1 MLDLRQFSL
10 LLLLLVGLLAA
21 CGGGETTSSEEADV
35 ATDFTLARLGGGDVT
50 LSDHR
55 GQFVLINFWATWC
68 IPCRAEMP
76 YLQEVDDAY
85 GDDFIVL
92 AVNMGE
98 DEDRVRPFIEEMGY
112 TYPILLN
119 PPQEMTREHNVRGLP
134 VSFIVGPDGDIVY
147 RRVGEILPE
156 EFDLWLEENV
166 VQ

>member
-76 YLQEVDDAY
+76 YLQEVDDEY